1 MNRSEHESTNSGDR
15 IAAYIAAYKVPL
27 GVFVL
32 DALPRT
38 DTGKLRKD
46 LLAAR
51 LPAL

>member
-15 IAAYIAAYKVPL
+15 IAADKVPL